1 MRVGGAQ
8 RGAGSRPPPAARPRH
23 PASKR
28 RRIAGIGCGAQ
39 RQNAACPPAGRIEA
53 CGRRSAAP
61 AGAAWTTRA
70 RPLESGTGGGG
81 ALHRARPSRTVTW
94 GPACTP
100 CLGAFGPRQ
109 SQIASGATPA
119 ASCGRGCLA
128 REGHAGA
135 SGLAGEPGSKS
146 PLEGGSRI
154 PKGGC
159 GPGRRIGACPR
170 SALSD
175 LDAAPCV
182 IAVVIGHAPDRTDRR
197 VLFRRFFPSASRRTA
212 CSCGRQSRAAPWHL

>member
-1 MRVGGAQ
+1 MR
-8 RGAGSRPPPAARPRH
+8 
-23 PASKR
+23 
-28 RRIAGIGCGAQ
+28 C
-39 RQNAACPPAGRIEA
+39 
-53 CGRRSAAP
+53 AAP
-61 AGAAWTTRA
+61 KCRARLPERSRHAGADRRHRRA
-70 RPLESGTGGGG
+70 QHRLRAPGPWSRAPKG
-81 ALHRARPSRTVTW
+81 AVRSHRARPSRTVTW

-109 SQIASGATPA
+109 LQIASGATPP

-170 SALSD
+170 SALFDWTLRLALSPS
-175 LDAAPCV
+175 LSGTHQIGPIAASCS
-182 IAVVIGHAPDRTDRR
+182 AAF
-197 VLFRRFFPSASRRTA
+197 FRRPAGVRHVLAGGKVVRHRGTYETPWGAQGERLSDVIR
-212 CSCGRQSRAAPWHL
+212 SRAG